1 MAKSRIDALYEF
13 QEKVDKFVQFLD
25 DDGAKSVVTLSD
37 PSFTVQAIGD
47 AVDSLDALKK
57 WIDREVKK
65 YEAFL

>member
-1 MAKSRIDALYEF
+1 MAKTRIDALYEF
-13 QEKVDKFVQFLD
+13 QEKVDKFTQFLD

-37 PSFTVQAIGD
+37 PSFTVQSIGD